1 VEEGGGR
8 GWGWEEEVVMEVGE
22 TWLSMNRL
30 ELEGG
35 MIRSCVLYVYI
46 YCLLVL
52 YVLYIYIYC
61 LLVLYMQRRCVDE

>member
-1 VEEGGGR
+1 
-8 GWGWEEEVVMEVGE
+8 MEVGE

-46 YCLLVL
+46 YILFIGVVCV
-52 YVLYIYIYC
+52 VYIYIYC